1 MEANLKKLFLVLVV
15 ACIPFG
21 LFIGHDHVHYFWH
34 QIPSFEA
41 IFGFLGA
48 IVLLGAAL
56 LLGAIARKKEDFYD

>member
-1 MEANLKKLFLVLVV
+1 MEAKLKKLFLVVV
-15 ACIPFG
+15 VISIPIG

-34 QIPSFEA
+34 KIPSFEA

-48 IVLLGAAL
+48 ILLLGAAL